1 MLLFCFLHVYVL
13 VISASEPED
22 SKTESGVVNEVVNVK
37 SAFAKGGV
45 STSLLTIVPNA
56 SNKSA
61 ILFMGNKNYSMGVDS
76 VGNFSF
82 NAQNTPM
89 FIIDNNQTISMH
101 MPTFSAK
108 CVNVFRNVE
117 LGGDLIVQGV
127 AQFRMIWRE
136 DFSEAKGWNGT
147 VEKIGVS
154 SCSGVQMLGGFNVFS
169 RGHVQK
175 TFIELPSHKELRIR
189 ANFHFIDRW
198 VGETGFMKLSM
209 SDGLMEYVWTDRHF
223 HQEKSNINICGDE
236 TGDDKFSV
244 PIDVTIQHD
253 SERFTIRKCK
263 AIKTNLVFG
272 STLIG
277 DASKQSWGVS
287 GLEVHIR

>member
-1 MLLFCFLHVYVL
+1 MILFCVLHLYVL

-22 SKTESGVVNEVVNVK
+22 GRTESGVVNEVVNVK
-37 SAFAKGGV
+37 SVFAKGGV

-56 SNKSA
+56 SNKST

-76 VGNFSF
+76 LGNFSF

-108 CVNVFRNVE
+108 NVE

-127 AQFRMIWRE
+127 TQFRMIWRE

-223 HQEKSNINICGDE
+223 HQETSNINICGDE

-253 SERFTIRKCK
+253 SERFTI
-263 AIKTNLVFG
+263 LFG

-277 DASKQSWGVS
+277 NASKQSWGVS

>member
-108 CVNVFRNVE
+108 YANVMQMNVE

-147 VEKIGVS
+147 EDR
-154 SCSGVQMLGGFNVFS
+154 GF
-169 RGHVQK
+169 
-175 TFIELPSHKELRIR
+175 
-189 ANFHFIDRW
+189 
-198 VGETGFMKLSM
+198 KL
-209 SDGLMEYVWTDRHF
+209 L
-223 HQEKSNINICGDE
+223 
-236 TGDDKFSV
+236 
-244 PIDVTIQHD
+244 
-253 SERFTIRKCK
+253 
-263 AIKTNLVFG
+263 G
-272 STLIG
+272 STDVG
-277 DASKQSWGVS
+277 
-287 GLEVHIR
+287 RF